1 MSGGKWLGRTA
12 IALSL
17 GALSLGT
24 VNTSAAWAFSDTAT
38 YWGRACIDQLSQR
51 KLVNGYPN
59 GTFRPDAPVTRAEFA
74 VLMLNAFPNTPRSRT
89 APAFRDV
96 PRTYW
101 AYRAIRDAAERQF
114 FSGYPDGTFQPTQPI
129 PRVQAIAIVTNA
141 LKHPAPNNPEQLLR
155 QYFTDA
161 AQIPSYARGAI
172 AAGTLN
178 RLVVNYPQL
187 RQLRPNQGSTRG
199 EVAALLCQAVIPE
212 SGVPKQYI
220 AGSQNLFAIPPSV
233 GGFQAFS
240 QGLTVVSANAKFGY
254 IDTTGKL
261 AIAPRF
267 DSALPFSEDLAAAAV
282 RQPDG
287 EARWG
292 YINRQGQWV
301 IEPRLIN
308 VTPFS
313 EGLAAV
319 RVGVEPKYGFIDKT
333 GKLVI
338 PAQYDAVLPFTEGL
352 AAAQLNQQWGYINPQ
367 GQWVIQPQ
375 SYTAVTE
382 FSEGMARVEQ
392 NIRVGFIDKT
402 GKLVIPLQY
411 ANAEPFAEGLAA
423 VRTEE
428 SRWGYMDKSGKWV
441 IQPQFFQAQ
450 SFSEGL
456 AGVRLGD
463 KWGFINPQGAIAIP
477 AQFYLPKTPTPS
489 GDVEPYSTKPVL
501 PFTEGLAVARL
512 GEKAGFIDKTGQ
524 FVIAPQFAD
533 ATSFSE
539 GLARVN
545 VGGRWVT
552 RGPGPEGPYEAGLED
567 GEWGY
572 IRTPSR

>member
-1 MSGGKWLGRTA
+1 MSGMNWLGRTA
-12 IALSL
+12 IALSF
-17 GALSLGT
+17 GTLSLGT
-24 VNTSAAWAFSDTAT
+24 VGASTAAAFSDTAN
-38 YWGRACIDQLSQR
+38 YWGRACIAQLSQR
-51 KLVNGYPN
+51 QLVNGYPN

-74 VLMLNAFPNTPRSRT
+74 VFMLNAFPNTPRSRT
-89 APAFRDV
+89 APNFRDV

-141 LKHPAPNNPEQLLR
+141 LKHAAPSDPDRLLR

-161 AQIPSYARGAI
+161 AQIPAYAKGAI
-172 AAGTLN
+172 AAGALN
-178 RLVVNYPQL
+178 RLVVNYPQVK
-187 RQLRPNQGSTRG
+187 QLRPNQGSTRG
-199 EVAALLCQAVIPE
+199 EVAALLCQALISEPI
-212 SGVPKQYI
+212 VPRQYI
-220 AGSQNLFAIPPSV
+220 ADSQNLFVIPPSA
-233 GGFQAFS
+233 GGFRAFS
-240 QGLTVVSANAKFGY
+240 QGLTVTNVNSKFGY

-261 AIAPRF
+261 AIASRF
-267 DSALPFSEDLAAAAV
+267 DIALPFSEDLAAVAI
-282 RQPDG
+282 RQADG

-301 IEPRLIN
+301 IEPRFVN
-308 VTPFS
+308 ATPFS
-313 EGLAAV
+313 GGLAAV
-319 RVGVEPKYGFIDKT
+319 RVGAEFKFGFIDKT

-375 SYTAVTE
+375 PYTAVAE

-392 NIRVGFIDKT
+392 GSRAGFIDKT
-402 GKLVIPLQY
+402 GKLVIPIEY
-411 ANAEPFAEGLAA
+411 ANAESFAEGVAA
-423 VRTEE
+423 VRTQE

-477 AQFYLPKTPTPS
+477 AQFYLPRTSTPS
-489 GDVEPYSTKPVL
+489 GEIEPYSTTPGL
-501 PFTEGLAVARL
+501 PFSGGFAMVRL
-512 GEKAGFIDKTGQ
+512 GDKAGFIDKTGQ

-533 ATSFSE
+533 AESFSE
-539 GLARVN
+539 GLAWVN
-545 VGGRWVT
+545 VGGRWIT
-552 RGPGPEGPYEAGLED
+552 RAGGPEGPYEASLEG